1 MTGKGIAF
9 VAIVLCACKFAQAQ
23 VADLT
28 KPFEPDNGTI
38 CLFHLDDVATGEA
51 KDAVAGGKNGKAVD
65 ATEAEGK
72 FGKAMN
78 ADGTKGWVDVPGLGK
93 TEGLTALTAECWVK
107 FRDAARGDV
116 VCRGGQ
122 YMIRVAGTANAYF
135 WIDGAWRIVEGNRQ
149 VPADRWTHLAI
160 TWEQAKKAV
169 RIYVDG
175 QLDVTQEPEG
185 VTDGKLGGGDD
196 VLRLGNHTWQSG
208 AAMLD
213 GQLDEVRISSV
224 ARQYQALAPTEPTRP
239 RPAAQRPE
247 GGAGAAAA
255 APPVYAEPFA
265 ASTDPTDAAKTH
277 VQEITAGAQR
287 YTVLQ
292 GGTMDGR
299 SCRSP
304 MGCGISMEGAFF
316 QTWESNRS
324 VRMENVGETD
334 VINPWLSNGRNNFRN
349 VGEIVSSALA
359 PGMTDG
365 EKAFALWFQQIQH
378 RHHSPGDNNEL
389 GDPVKVFNIY
399 GYNTCGNDSIAL
411 GTLWKKAG
419 LKTAPARALGH
430 CISQAF
436 YDNRWHFFDGDMHSV
451 YLLRDNQ
458 TVASDQDIARDHD
471 LIKRTHSKG
480 ILLENSWWLGQGMCS
495 MYFYEGE
502 IKGERAGKAD
512 TTMNMV
518 LRPGEALVWRWGQF
532 NPVKYH
538 GMLQTMPTYKG
549 TICDG
554 LWEYRPD
561 FTKETWRKG
570 ATTAENVVS
579 GPDGLAAEE
588 GKTGTVVWRMRS
600 PYVFAGGRI
609 EAEGEGTKFTICQD
623 GKNWRPVQDNMDRF
637 FSIVGPAYYGY
648 QLKCQLDPGARL
660 KRLAITNDVQM
671 APLALPEMAVGENA
685 FTYSDQTEGERK
697 VRITHNWV
705 ERSATKPPEAPP
717 AAVSP
722 ADGGETN
729 GTDVVFQ
736 WAAPADAD
744 GDAIMDYQFELS
756 PRADM
761 KYPLSMDFYKL
772 ISRTADAIRTRD
784 NATGKWTLT
793 GVKAQYALAQ
803 VGLLT
808 PDRKYY
814 WHVRAQDAK
823 GVWGAW
829 SKTWSFTARG
839 PAYPVEVTV
848 DYDQARGAGTL
859 RWKPNPVGRSPA
871 KYRVYGSEEKGF
883 TIGDKPYQGSIGV
896 SKEEMSAWNP
906 WFPANF
912 IAETADSELAVM
924 GPEVTAPTANKTYYR
939 VVAVDEQGKVSGPS
953 DYAMAP
959 RPIIYSKPVVTAKV
973 GEEYKYQMRANRSL
987 GDLSARMKDN
997 NQVSG
1002 YFDIEKPKFALVQ
1015 GPAWLKLD
1023 EAAGI
1028 LSGTP
1033 DPAGKAEVTVTAT
1046 IERQVRKLDESK
1058 LIWGNEKVISEDPER
1073 VGVAT
1078 QKFVIEVQ

>member
-1 MTGKGIAF
+1 VRGIGIAF
-9 VAIVLCACKFAQAQ
+9 VAIVLCACRFANAQ

-28 KPFEPDNGTI
+28 KPFEPDKETI
-38 CLFHLDDVATGEA
+38 CLFHLDDVATGKAE
-51 KDAVAGGKNGKAVD
+51 DAVPGGTSGKVVD
-65 ATEAEGK
+65 AKEAEGK
-72 FGKAMN
+72 FGKAMS
-78 ADGTKGWVDVPGLGK
+78 ADGTKGWVDVTGLRRE
-93 TEGLTALTAECWVK
+93 EGIAALTAECWVK
-107 FRDAARGDV
+107 FRDAARGDL
-116 VCRGGQ
+116 VCRSGQ
-122 YMIRVAGTANAYF
+122 YMIRVADTVNAYF
-135 WIDGAWRIVEGNRQ
+135 WLDGEWRIVQGSRQ
-149 VPADRWTHLAI
+149 VPVGRWTHLAI
-160 TWEQAKKAV
+160 TWQQAKREV

-175 QLDVTQEPEG
+175 QLDVAQMPQG
-185 VTDGKLGGGDD
+185 VTDGTLGMGDD
-196 VLRLGNHTWQSG
+196 TLRLGNHTWQSG

-213 GQLDEVRISSV
+213 GDLDEVRVSSV
-224 ARQYQALAPTEPTRP
+224 ARQYKPLPGAEAT
-239 RPAAQRPE
+239 PAAQRRPE
-247 GGAGAAAA
+247 AAAPAAAAA
-255 APPVYAEPFA
+255 APMYVEPFA
-265 ASTDPTDAAKTH
+265 ASKDPTDLTKTH
-277 VQEITAGAQR
+277 VQEITAGTQK
-287 YTVLQ
+287 YTVVQ

-324 VRMENVGETD
+324 VRMENVGDTD

-349 VGEIVSSALA
+349 VGDIVSSAVV
-359 PGMTDG
+359 PGMTDA
-365 EKAFALWFQQIQH
+365 EKAFALWFQEIQQ
-378 RHHSPGDNNEL
+378 RHHAGGDNNEL

-419 LKTAPARALGH
+419 FKTAPARALGH

-436 YDNRWHFFDGDMHSV
+436 YDGRWHFFDGDMHSV

-471 LIKRTHSKG
+471 LVKRTHSKG
-480 ILLENSWWLGQGMCS
+480 ILLENSWWSGQGMCS

-502 IKGERAGKAD
+502 IKGERAGKGD
-512 TTMNMV
+512 TTMDMV
-518 LRPGEALVWRWGQF
+518 LRPGEALVWRWGQYK
-532 NPVKYH
+532 PVKYH
-538 GMLQTMPTYKG
+538 GMLQTMPTYAA

-570 ATTAENVVS
+570 ATVENVVS

-588 GKTGTVVWRMRS
+588 GKTGTITWEMRS

-609 EAEGEGTKFTICQD
+609 EAEGDGAKFTICQD
-623 GKNWRPVQDNMDRF
+623 GKNWRPVQDNMDRL
-637 FSIVGPAYYGY
+637 FSIVGPPYYAY
-648 QLKCQLDPGARL
+648 QVKCQLDGGARL
-660 KRLAITNDVQM
+660 KKLAIVNDVQM
-671 APLALPEMAVGENA
+671 APLALPEMGVGQNA
-685 FTYSDQTEGERK
+685 FTYSDQTEGARK

-705 ERSATKPPEAPP
+705 ERSATRPPDAPA

-722 ADGGETN
+722 TDGGETN

-736 WAAPADAD
+736 WAVPAEPD
-744 GDAIMDYQFELS
+744 GDAISDYQFELS

-761 KYPLSMDFYKL
+761 RIPLSMDFYKL
-772 ISRTADAIRTRD
+772 ISRTDDATRTRD

-793 GVKAQYALAQ
+793 GVKAQYTVPQ

-808 PDRKYY
+808 PDQKYY

-823 GVWGAW
+823 GVWGPW

-839 PAYPVEVTV
+839 PAYPVEVTL
-848 DYDQARGAGTL
+848 DYDQAKGAGVL
-859 RWKPNPVGRSPA
+859 RWKPNILGRTPA
-871 KYRVYGSEEKGF
+871 KYRVYGSDEKGF
-883 TIGDKPYQGSIGV
+883 TIGDKAYQGTIGI
-896 SKEEMSAWNP
+896 SKEDMSAWNP

-912 IAETADSELAVM
+912 IAETTGTELAVI
-924 GPEVTAPTANKTYYR
+924 GLEVTNAAANKTYYR
-939 VVAVDEQGKVSGPS
+939 VVAVDDQGKLSGPS
-953 DYAMAP
+953 DYATAP
-959 RPIIYSKPVVTAKV
+959 RPVIYSKPAATAKV
-973 GEEYKYQMRANRSL
+973 GEEYKYQVRANRSL
-987 GDLSARMKDN
+987 GDLSARMKGSD
-997 NQVSG
+997 QVSG
-1002 YFDIEKPKFALVQ
+1002 YFDIEKPKFALAQ

-1023 EAAGI
+1023 EATGL

-1033 DPAGKAEVTVTAT
+1033 NGAGKAEVVLTAT

-1058 LIWGNEKVISEDPER
+1058 LIWGNEKIISEDPEQ

-1078 QKFVIEVQ
+1078 QKFVIAVQ